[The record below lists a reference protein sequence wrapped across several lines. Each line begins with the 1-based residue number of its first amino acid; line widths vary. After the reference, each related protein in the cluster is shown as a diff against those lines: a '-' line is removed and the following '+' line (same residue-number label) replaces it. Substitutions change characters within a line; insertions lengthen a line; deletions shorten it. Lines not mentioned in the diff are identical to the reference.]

1 MVFTVYKASDW
12 DFKETITFNTL
23 EELKDYQ
30 LNIGASLVINFENF
44 NILIYDD
51 YIE

>member
-1 MVFTVYKASDW
+1 MTFIVHKASDW
-12 DFKETITFNTL
+12 EFEEIVTFNTL

-30 LNIGASLVINFENF
+30 LHAGTSLIINFNELE
-44 NILIYDD
+44 ILIYDD